1 MIRWKIF
8 IYCTGWDA
16 GRRGRLRRWL
26 EAPAG
31 RRVTHGDAG
40 WRLRWDRRSRWCRL
54 VAERCRRRVI
64 TGEDEDNKRLG
75 SLEIKSNSN
84 EASYPCFYA
93 SFLDLSPH
101 IVLDLVVEVVV
112 VVFVVQYRMLWDQ
125 ADKVFSHFDPEISWT
140 EGFFMET
147 SRSVSTMFPPY
158 ECPAAV
164 CIITTKREPVSCYRK
179 VAGLSPL
186 VCMWKSSLGKILN
199 PKVTD
204 ESNRDLP

>member
-1 MIRWKIF
+1 M
-8 IYCTGWDA
+8 
-16 GRRGRLRRWL
+16 RRWQERTAEEVTGGSGRETSDSRWRRL
-26 EAPAG
+26 EAQVRQKGQVMQASG
-31 RRVTHGDAG
+31 REVQEESDH
-40 WRLRWDRRSRWCRL
+40 WRRWR
-54 VAERCRRRVI
+54 
-64 TGEDEDNKRLG
+64 KRLG

-199 PKVTD
+199 PKVTE